1 MDREFELCVPCL
13 LGLEGS
19 IADELRRMKL
29 SGVRNE
35 NGRVYFRGGSE
46 DIARANINLRIGE
59 RVLLELGRFEANTFD
74 ELFEKTKALPW
85 ETLIPRDAA
94 FPVKGYSLNSKLF
107 SVSDCQ
113 KIIKKAVVERLKS
126 VYGIEW
132 FPETAETCQ
141 DRKSVG

>member
-1 MDREFELCVPCL
+1 MPSAGGRFGRSAMDREFELCVPCL
-13 LGLEGS
+13 LGLEGP

-94 FPVKGYSLNSKLF
+94 FPVKGYSLN
-107 SVSDCQ
+107 
-113 KIIKKAVVERLKS
+113 
-126 VYGIEW
+126 
-132 FPETAETCQ
+132 
-141 DRKSVG
+141 